1 MYAVVQYT
9 RLLSSSLCSSHTLT
23 FLDRRMGPFHAASQC
38 THALPNRSSGSISP
52 ELVVPAVST
61 RQASDKFNVEQS
73 ALISFT
79 AKKSSPNVR
88 RTERSESRALASTE
102 GAKRP
107 RTPKPIAAYR
117 AKRGPSVR
125 SLKVSA
131 RRVTVRVLF
140 VDCNSRFAPRSI
152 LT

>member
-1 MYAVVQYT
+1 MEGSFVMLDTAQKFEAATPRTEVSAMYEVVQYT

-61 RQASDKFNVEQS
+61 RQASDKSNVEQS

-79 AKKSSPNVR
+79 ATNSSPNVR
-88 RTERSESRALASTE
+88 RTERSEFRALASTE
-102 GAKRP
+102 GVK
-107 RTPKPIAAYR
+107 PKD
-117 AKRGPSVR
+117 
-125 SLKVSA
+125 
-131 RRVTVRVLF
+131 
-140 VDCNSRFAPRSI
+140 DCGV
-152 LT
+152 